1 MTMRERW
8 LSRLL
13 RWGGALCIFLSLAFL
28 FILIVQILLQGLSSL
43 NAQFLTSYPS
53 RFPDRSGV
61 LSALAGT
68 LWLMG
73 LTALISI
80 PIGIMTA
87 IFIEEYLPQGFWT
100 RAFRLNIFNLAGVP
114 SILFGVLGLAVF
126 VRGFE
131 MGRSILAGALTIS
144 LMILPTIIVATCEA
158 LRSVPG
164 SIRQAAFGVGAT
176 RRQVVWGQVLP
187 VALPG
192 IITGVI
198 LALSRAI
205 GEAAPLIMVGA
216 LTFVAFVPTNI
227 FDSFT
232 TLSIQIFSW
241 ASRPQV
247 EFQQVA
253 SAGII
258 LLLLVTLGM
267 NALAIY
273 LRIRS
278 SKLRSS
284 L

>member
-1 MTMRERW
+1 MTLGERIK
-8 LSRLL
+8 SGLL
-13 RWGGALCIFLSLAFL
+13 EWGGALCIFLSLAFL
-28 FILIVQILLQGLSSL
+28 LILIVQILVQGLSSL
-43 NAQFLTSYPS
+43 DIQFLTSYPS
-53 RFPDRSGV
+53 RFPERSGV

-73 LTALISI
+73 LTAVVSI
-80 PIGIMTA
+80 PLGIMTA
-87 IFIEEYLPQGFWT
+87 VFMEEYLPGGFWT
-100 RAFRLNIFNLAGVP
+100 RALRLNIFNLAGVP

-131 MGRSILAGALTIS
+131 MGRSLLAGALTIS
-144 LMILPTIIVATCEA
+144 LMILPTIIVATSEA
-158 LRSVPG
+158 LRSVPAA
-164 SIRQAAFGVGAT
+164 IRQAAFGVGAT
-176 RRQVVWGQVLP
+176 RRQVIWGQILP
-187 VALPG
+187 VAMPG

-216 LTFVAFVPTNI
+216 LTFVAFVPTNV

-232 TLSIQIFSW
+232 TLAIQVFSW

-247 EFQQVA
+247 EFQEVA
-253 SAGII
+253 AAGII
-258 LLLLVTLGM
+258 LLLLITLGM

-278 SKLRSS
+278 SKVRSS

>member
-8 LSRLL
+8 LSGLL